1 MRTCCAHPTAPIP
14 TYQIRPGTNHK
25 TSYSYIYIYIS
36 YIPSNSFIVYL
47 SANPLIHRS
56 AGQSQ
61 VALRVAR
68 GAANAWW
75 AAANSSLAQQGD
87 PLGSEL
93 AIWQSS
99 MIFLDFNRPNIVYLC
114 LSFGATG
121 TILKVSACCVRLHPS
136 HPVYQE
142 WGDSNQ
148 LMSVQS
154 SNGSIQQCNQT

>member
-1 MRTCCAHPTAPIP
+1 MTCTYSIHTKADTTHTHAHTCVLNGPNVCEHVVHTQLHRYLHTKSGPAQIIKHHTA
-14 TYQIRPGTNHK
+14 
-25 TSYSYIYIYIS
+25 IYIYIS

-93 AIWQSS
+93 AI
-99 MIFLDFNRPNIVYLC
+99 
-114 LSFGATG
+114 
-121 TILKVSACCVRLHPS
+121 
-136 HPVYQE
+136 
-142 WGDSNQ
+142 
-148 LMSVQS
+148 
-154 SNGSIQQCNQT
+154 